1 MVYNE
6 AAARRLSYASL
17 EIEKNPEP
25 RIWHAKK
32 KGGRLES
39 EQKKEQ
45 GAERKC
51 TVGKRVGLFMY
62 VCAD

>member
-32 KGGRLES
+32 KGVGWNPNKRKS
-39 EQKKEQ
+39 KEQK
-45 GAERKC
+45 GS
-51 TVGKRVGLFMY
+51 VL
-62 VCAD
+62 